1 MKIMIWDVETTGL
14 PLWKEPSESEG
25 QPHIVELAALL
36 YDGETRELLDTV
48 HHIVKPDGW
57 TIPNEV
63 AAIHGITTERAMDE
77 GIPEYEVVR
86 MFHDLLIRADL
97 RVAHN
102 EQFDARIMR
111 IAFKRFGDGRIHEHE
126 NGCIAMRWQNLD
138 HQQKDDI
145 ADYFKERPA
154 FCTMKEATKPCNLPP
169 SDKMI
174 DGGAKWKNK
183 PPKLSEAYLHYTG
196 KVLENAHTA
205 LADATACADI
215 YFAMQNPDAP

>member
-1 MKIMIWDVETTGL
+1 MKIMVWDVETQGL

-36 YDGETRELLDTV
+36 YDGETRELLETV

-57 TIPNEV
+57 IIPDEV
-63 AAIHGITTERAMDE
+63 AAIHGITTKRAMDE
-77 GIPEYEVVR
+77 GIPEPEVVR
-86 MFHDLLIRADL
+86 MLHDLSIRADL

-111 IAFKRFGDGRIHEHE
+111 IAFKRFGDGRVD
-126 NGCIAMRWQNLD
+126 LD
-138 HQQKDDI
+138 GSMAWFGLHQQQKDDI
-145 ADYFKERPA
+145 ADYFKARPA
-154 FCTMKEATKPCNLPP
+154 FCTMKASTKACNLP
-169 SDKMI
+169 
-174 DGGAKWKNK
+174 GNKW
-183 PPKLSEAYLHYTG
+183 PKLSEAYLHYTG

-215 YFAMQNPDAP
+215 YFAMQNTEN